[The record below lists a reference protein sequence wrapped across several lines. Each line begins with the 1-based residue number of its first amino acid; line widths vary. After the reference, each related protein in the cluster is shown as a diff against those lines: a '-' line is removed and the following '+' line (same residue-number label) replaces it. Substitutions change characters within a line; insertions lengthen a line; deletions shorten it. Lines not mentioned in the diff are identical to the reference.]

1 MDENLKKQYINYEGS
16 YFFIDCV
23 YEALTKTNTKEKQI
37 VFFINNHFREYRDC
51 GLSQMKKCAA
61 HWNNVAFDKLNN
73 YDFLN
78 YKSCIFAVT
87 NYRMVAKIME
97 DKINNM

>member
-1 MDENLKKQYINYEGS
+1 
-16 YFFIDCV
+16 
-23 YEALTKTNTKEKQI
+23 
-37 VFFINNHFREYRDC
+37 
-51 GLSQMKKCAA
+51 MKKCAA

-78 YKSCIFAVT
+78 YKSCVYAVT